1 MPDTAMPESIV
12 LEVTM
17 LSGKVVLPET
27 SFSASA
33 LVSSVK
39 EEVRAAG
46 GIPVRH
52 QRLLWQMAAL
62 EDSACL
68 GDLSLPSGGAAL
80 QLAVVL
86 PPQES
91 VAQARQ
97 LVQEASAALNSIALR
112 DLSELKRLA
121 RPPAGVDLVLEAVMH
136 LQAGIHPGIHLN
148 SRGAVKDTSW
158 QASRT
163 MMKDP
168 KQLFSALLDYKTLID
183 NGGIPE
189 RNINSASRLCE
200 STGDTFSPE
209 YMSKKSLAARG
220 LCQWVLSIIQY
231 YAVVTQLRAEFEG
244 FDIMAEIFDQAQ

>member
-1 MPDTAMPESIV
+1 MPESIV

-27 SFSASA
+27 HFSASA

-39 EEVRAAG
+39 EEVRVAG

-62 EDSACL
+62 EDSASL
-68 GDLSLPSGGAAL
+68 GDLSLPSEGAAAL

-86 PPQES
+86 PPQEL
-91 VAQARQ
+91 VVQARY
-97 LVQEASAALNSIALR
+97 LVQEASAALDSVDLR
-112 DLSELKRLA
+112 DITELKRLA

-136 LQAGIHPGIHLN
+136 LQAGIHPGIQLN

-163 MMKDP
+163 MMKQP
-168 KQLFSALLDYKTLID
+168 KQFFSALRDCKTLID

-189 RNINSASRLCE
+189 RNINSASRLRDLMGDDFRPE
-200 STGDTFSPE
+200 S
-209 YMSKKSLAARG
+209 MRVKSAAACG

-231 YAVVTQLRAEFEG
+231 HGIVTQLRAGFEG
-244 FDIMAEIFDQAQ
+244 FDIMAEIFDQVQ

>member
-1 MPDTAMPESIV
+1 MPETAMPESIV

-27 SFSASA
+27 HFSASA

-39 EEVRAAG
+39 EEVRVAG

-62 EDSACL
+62 EDGACL
-68 GDLSLPSGGAAL
+68 GDLSLPSEGAAL

-86 PPQES
+86 PPQEF
-91 VAQARQ
+91 VVQARH
-97 LVQEASAALNSIALR
+97 LVQEASAALDSVHLQDIT
-112 DLSELKRLA
+112 ELKRLA

-136 LQAGIHPGIHLN
+136 LQAGIHPGIQLN

-163 MMKDP
+163 MMKEP
-168 KQLFSALLDYKTLID
+168 KQFFSALRDCKTLID

-189 RNINSASRLCE
+189 RNINSASRLRDRMGDDFRPE
-200 STGDTFSPE
+200 S
-209 YMSKKSLAARG
+209 MRVKSAAACG

-231 YAVVTQLRAEFEG
+231 HYIVTQLRAGFEG
-244 FDIMAEIFDQAQ
+244 FDIMAEIFDQVQ